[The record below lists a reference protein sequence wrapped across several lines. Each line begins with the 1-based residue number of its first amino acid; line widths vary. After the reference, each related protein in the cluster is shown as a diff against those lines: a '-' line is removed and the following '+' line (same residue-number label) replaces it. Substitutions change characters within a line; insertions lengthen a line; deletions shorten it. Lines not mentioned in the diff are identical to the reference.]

1 MTDSVNKKAASKAEG
16 ALLSIGEL
24 ADKIGVPTHV
34 LRYWETRF
42 PQLKPLQRSGRRR
55 YYRTEDVALVTRI
68 HELLHV
74 QGYTVDGARKALSTR
89 AGRKAA
95 SQPEVKA
102 QDSASITPAEAEA
115 LAQIDMDAQPLAIG
129 TKPEPVSAPSVA
141 VEKLVGLR
149 DRLEAALN

>member
-1 MTDSVNKKAASKAEG
+1 MTETVNKKAAAKAEG

-55 YYRTEDVALVTRI
+55 YYRPEDVALVTRI
-68 HELLHV
+68 HDLLHV

-89 AGRKAA
+89 ASRKLAG
-95 SQPEVKA
+95 KA
-102 QDSASITPAEAEA
+102 NTDITAAEAEA
-115 LAQIDMDAQPLAIG
+115 
-129 TKPEPVSAPSVA
+129 
-141 VEKLVGLR
+141 
-149 DRLEAALN
+149 